1 MTCILLASGRRIP
14 ADDLIGSGSDGFVI
28 MHGDNQVLKIPRLFD
43 HSNSNGSI
51 EAHPDNDLH
60 LEHLEAEKEIYE
72 RLRNV
77 PGIAHCIEINSN
89 EILLEYYPQGSLG
102 DYITSHHTS
111 PPSMVQRWK
120 WALQATECV
129 ARCHERRVLVFDIAL
144 RNFLLMEDFDL
155 RMIDFA
161 NSALLELEADVSKAD
176 VDGGTAKV
184 DIFHLSN
191 VIYSILT
198 WRVFSCRCEE
208 ESEWPSLDQM
218 PDLSGVDCGQVIR
231 DCWLMRYGSVQELAL
246 ELRKCAGK
254 CSE

>member
-1 MTCILLASGRRIP
+1 MS
-14 ADDLIGSGSDGFVI
+14 
-28 MHGDNQVLKIPRLFD
+28 
-43 HSNSNGSI
+43 
-51 EAHPDNDLH
+51 
-60 LEHLEAEKEIYE
+60 
-72 RLRNV
+72 
-77 PGIAHCIEINSN
+77 
-89 EILLEYYPQGSLG
+89 
-102 DYITSHHTS
+102 
-111 PPSMVQRWK
+111 QRWK

-129 ARCHERRVLVFDIAL
+129 AMCHERRVLVFDIAL
-144 RNFLLMEDFDL
+144 RNFLLTEDFDL

-161 NSALLELEADVSKAD
+161 NSALLELDADVSKAD

-208 ESEWPSLDQM
+208 ESEWPSLDRM

-246 ELRKCAGK
+246 ELRACAGK
-254 CSE
+254 GSE

>member
-28 MHGDNQVLKIPRLFD
+28 KYGDNQVLKIPRLFG
-43 HSNSNGSI
+43 HSNPNGSI
-51 EAHPDNDLH
+51 EAHPDNDTH
-60 LEHLEAEKEIYE
+60 LEHPEAEKEIYK
-72 RLRNV
+72 RLRDV
-77 PGIAHCIEINSN
+77 PGIANCIEINSIG
-89 EILLEYYPQGSLG
+89 ILLEYYLKGSLG
-102 DYITSHHTS
+102 DFITSHHTS

-120 WALQATECV
+120 WARQATECV

-144 RNFLLMEDFDL
+144 RNFLLTEDLDL

-184 DIFHLSN
+184 DMFHLSN
-191 VIYSILT
+191 VIYSTLA

-208 ESEWPSLDQM
+208 EAEWPSLDQM
-218 PDLSGVDCGQVIR
+218 PDLSGVSCGQVIR
-231 DCWLMRYGSVQELAL
+231 DSWLMKYGSVQELAL
-246 ELRKCAGK
+246 ELRACAGNG
-254 CSE
+254 SE